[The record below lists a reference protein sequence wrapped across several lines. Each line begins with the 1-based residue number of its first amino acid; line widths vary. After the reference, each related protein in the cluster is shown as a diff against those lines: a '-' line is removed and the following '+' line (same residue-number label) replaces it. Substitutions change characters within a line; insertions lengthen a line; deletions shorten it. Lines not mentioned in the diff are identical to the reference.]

1 MYQAHDLGLT
11 LQGKTLLHGIH
22 LAVKPGAVTVVVGPN
37 GAGKSSLLKLLAGE
51 RRPTSGCVTLDGTDI
66 GTLAPAVLAR
76 RRAVLPQAAEV
87 AFAFSVAEV
96 VGIGLGASGTARAA
110 AAIEDLLARVDLPGF
125 GHRRYESLS
134 GGERQRVH
142 LARVLGQLAVGS
154 TGAPRYLLLDEPTS
168 SLDLSHQLLVLRLA
182 RAHAAEGGGVLAVLH
197 DLNLAAMV
205 ADHLVLLAAGR
216 LLAEGPPA
224 QVLTD
229 AVLARGFGVN
239 VRVNTVPAGPF
250 ILPQSVDGA

>member
-1 MYQAHDLGLT
+1 MYEAHDLTLR
-11 LQGKTLLHGIH
+11 LQGKTLLDGVR

-51 RRPTSGCVTLDGTDI
+51 RRPTSGRVTLDGADI
-66 GTLAPAVLAR
+66 HALAPARLAR

-96 VGIGLGASGTARAA
+96 VGIGLGAHGTARAE
-110 AAIEDLLARVDLPGF
+110 AAIGDLLARVDLPGF
-125 GHRRYESLS
+125 GGRRYDSLS

-142 LARVLGQLAVGS
+142 LARVLGQLAAGETS
-154 TGAPRYLLLDEPTS
+154 APRYLLLDEPTS

-182 RAHAAEGGGVLAVLH
+182 REHAAEGGGVLAVLH
-197 DLNLAAMV
+197 DLNLAAMI

-216 LLAEGPPA
+216 VVAEGPPA

-229 AVLARGFGVN
+229 DVLAAGFGVR
-239 VRVNTVPAGPF
+239 VRVSRVPAGPF
-250 ILPQSVDGA
+250 ILPQSVEDT

>member
-142 LARVLGQLAVGS
+142 LARVLGQLAVGT

-168 SLDLSHQLLVLRLA
+168 SLDLSHQLLVLRL
-182 RAHAAEGGGVLAVLH
+182 
-197 DLNLAAMV
+197 
-205 ADHLVLLAAGR
+205 
-216 LLAEGPPA
+216 
-224 QVLTD
+224 
-229 AVLARGFGVN
+229 
-239 VRVNTVPAGPF
+239 
-250 ILPQSVDGA
+250 